1 MAEELESNVTITTKE
16 SIARVELFTDAAKN
30 PDDWELRAHFEIG
43 AYTAQGNLVGAT
55 TFGSRRVERKFGAI
69 KNESITAAGVTV
81 TIAQLAALIQAGVY
95 AFRAADIANPEGPQ
109 P

>member
-1 MAEELESNVTITTKE
+1 MAEEIESNVTVTMKE
-16 SIARVELFTDAAKN
+16 SIARVELFTDAAKH
-30 PDDWELRAHFEIG
+30 PDDWELRAHFEVG
-43 AYTAQGNLVGAT
+43 AYTAQGNLVGPT

-69 KNESITAAGVTV
+69 KNETINAAGVTI

-95 AFRAADIANPEGPQ
+95 AFRAADIATSEGPQ

>member
-1 MAEELESNVTITTKE
+1 MAEELESSVTISTRE
-16 SIARVELFTDAAKN
+16 SIARVELFTDAAKH
-30 PDDWELRAHFEIG
+30 PDDWELRAHFEVG
-43 AYTAQGNLVGAT
+43 AYTAHGNLVGPT

-109 P
+109 L